1 MDQEE
6 ILNTISEVQH
16 ELAKVNRKLNAL
28 IFQIKQYQEVFP
40 ELEDSVLVLQEI
52 KEEIYETIEIEKWV
66 IMNSVN

>member
-6 ILNTISEVQH
+6 IMNTLGEVQH

>member
-6 ILNTISEVQH
+6 ILNTLGEVQH